1 MAVEL
6 ECFVIVLQ
14 VEVGVSQLAVDGAE
28 DLQVL
33 RPDLD
38 GGLEEGDA
46 CPVIASFT
54 QTLSFQRQ
62 LQTRGLHPGEKQI
75 ETEMLELRD

>member
-6 ECFVIVLQ
+6 ERFRVVLQ

-38 GGLEEGDA
+38 SGLEEGDA
-46 CPVIASFT
+46 CSVIARLT
-54 QTLSFQRQ
+54 
-62 LQTRGLHPGEKQI
+62 
-75 ETEMLELRD
+75 